1 MHCTA
6 QQCDQ
11 VIGKKYSQVMKK
23 RKERDYYESCFK
35 KNNVTI
41 HGLIFPAQKKTTP
54 LDRFYYRPDGAVF
67 FIIHIQQIFLRQYMG
82 YHHIILLMH
91 HIR

>member
-1 MHCTA
+1 MK
-6 QQCDQ
+6 
-11 VIGKKYSQVMKK
+11 IQVMSLTFFN
-23 RKERDYYESCFK
+23 SCICI
-35 KNNVTI
+35 VTI
-41 HGLIFPAQKKTTP
+41 HGLFFPVQKKTTP

>member
-1 MHCTA
+1 ML
-6 QQCDQ
+6 
-11 VIGKKYSQVMKK
+11 
-23 RKERDYYESCFK
+23 
-35 KNNVTI
+35 VTI

-67 FIIHIQQIFLRQYMG
+67 FLIHIQQIFLRQYMG

>member
-1 MHCTA
+1 MNCQGYIRLKPH
-6 QQCDQ
+6 
-11 VIGKKYSQVMKK
+11 KYAI
-23 RKERDYYESCFK
+23 
-35 KNNVTI
+35 NVTI

-67 FIIHIQQIFLRQYMG
+67 FLIHIQQIFLRQYMG